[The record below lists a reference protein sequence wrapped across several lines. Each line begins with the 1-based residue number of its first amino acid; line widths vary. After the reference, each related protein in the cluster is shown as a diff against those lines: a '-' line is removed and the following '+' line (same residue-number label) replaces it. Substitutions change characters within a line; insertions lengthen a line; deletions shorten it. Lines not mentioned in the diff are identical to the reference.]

1 MFREC
6 VELEVR
12 PLVILIR
19 RLAPR
24 LFQKDIECLQRVGR
38 ATGLDKIVL
47 EANALSTSPWFNQGL
62 LHGILKFRI
71 SDRRIVQLA
80 RQILG

>member
-1 MFREC
+1 M
-6 VELEVR
+6 
-12 PLVILIR
+12 LIR

-24 LFQKDIECLQRVGR
+24 LFQKRILNVFQHVGR
-38 ATGLDKIVL
+38 ATSLDKIVL

-71 SDRRIVQLA
+71 SDRRIVELA